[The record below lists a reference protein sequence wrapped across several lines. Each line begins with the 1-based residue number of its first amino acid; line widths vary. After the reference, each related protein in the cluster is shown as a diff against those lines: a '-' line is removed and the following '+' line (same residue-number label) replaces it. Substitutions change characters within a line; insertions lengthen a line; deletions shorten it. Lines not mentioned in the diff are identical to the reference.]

1 MPTGSS
7 ASGLRGAAH
16 DHPAGRLDLHAIALV
31 RDEVPAAE
39 YVFEEPEEHLDD
51 PPLSVVLRD
60 QFSALSSAGRSSL
73 LVTITVPS
81 TAVISGVCCSA
92 MRGTIPA

>member
-39 YVFEEPEEHLDD
+39 YVFKEPEEHLDD

-60 QFSALSSAGRSSL
+60 QFSAISSPRSVPPEGQACWSRSL
-73 LVTITVPS
+73 
-81 TAVISGVCCSA
+81 CH
-92 MRGTIPA
+92 RQQ